1 MKTKFK
7 TYFTHTSKHFSKKQ
21 FSLYKKRL
29 NDVNLTWCNQ
39 VLDFIETTFPT
50 NDKSI
55 KDIGCNYFQFYKEL
69 KLRKSNFKYFGYD
82 IDESFIKL
90 GLTKFPELKR
100 RYKIGN
106 CENIKLLK
114 TDFSV
119 MSATLEHSEN
129 PVKLLNNV
137 ISSTKKIVCIRTY
150 LGIKS
155 HRVIAKNFKNQ
166 ILPYNCNQLSFK
178 MIEDKLKKHGF
189 KSFIILD
196 KATNNS
202 TKVNLVNKK
211 YKRYLYVV
219 FGIKN

>member
-7 TYFTHTSKHFSKKQ
+7 STLTHTSETFNRKQ
-21 FSLYKKRL
+21 FSTYTKRL

-50 NDKSI
+50 NVNSI

-69 KLRKSNFKYFGYD
+69 KLRKLNFKYFGYD
-82 IDESFIKL
+82 IDDKFIKL

-119 MSATLEHSEN
+119 MSAVLEHSEN
-129 PVKLLNNV
+129 PIKLLNNV
-137 ISSTKKIVCIRTY
+137 ISSTKKIVCIRTF

-155 HRVIAKNFKNQ
+155 HRAIAKNYKNQ
-166 ILPYNCNQLSFK
+166 ILPYNCNQFSFK
-178 MIEDKLKKHGF
+178 MIEDKLKKYGF

-211 YKRYLYVV
+211 YKRYLYLV

>member
-1 MKTKFK
+1 MKFK
-7 TYFTHTSKHFSKKQ
+7 SSLTHTSEHFNKKQ
-21 FSLYKKRL
+21 FSLYTKRL

-39 VLDFIETTFPT
+39 VLDFIEINFST
-50 NDKSI
+50 NVKSI

-69 KLRKSNFKYFGYD
+69 KLRKLNFKYFGYD
-82 IDESFIKL
+82 IDEKFIKL
-90 GLTKFPELKR
+90 GLTKFPELKK

-119 MSATLEHSEN
+119 MSAVLEHSEN
-129 PVKLLNNV
+129 PIKLLNNV
-137 ISSTKKIVCIRTY
+137 ITSTKKIVCVRTF

-155 HRVIAKNFKNQ
+155 HRAIRKKSKNQ
-166 ILPYNCNQLSFK
+166 VLPYNCNQFSFK

-189 KSFIILD
+189 KTFIILD

-202 TKVNLVNKK
+202 KKYASIDKK
-211 YKRYLYVV
+211 YKRYMYLII
-219 FGIKN
+219 GIKK

>member
-7 TYFTHTSKHFSKKQ
+7 SSLTHTSKHFSKKQ
-21 FSLYKKRL
+21 FSLYTKRL
-29 NDVNLTWCNQ
+29 NDVNLNWCNQ
-39 VLDFIETTFPT
+39 VLDFIEINFST
-50 NDKSI
+50 NVKSI

-69 KLRKSNFKYFGYD
+69 KLRKLNFKYFGYD
-82 IDESFIKL
+82 IDEKFIKL
-90 GLTKFPELKR
+90 GLTKFPELKK

-119 MSATLEHSEN
+119 MSAVLEHSEN
-129 PVKLLNNV
+129 PIKLLNNV
-137 ISSTKKIVCIRTY
+137 ITSTKKIVCVRTF

-155 HRVIAKNFKNQ
+155 HRAIRKKSKNQ
-166 ILPYNCNQLSFK
+166 ILPYNCNQFSFK

-211 YKRYLYVV
+211 HKRYLYVV